1 MFQVKNIRTRRR
13 GFGFV
18 ETVIC
23 IVIAIILGASV
34 FAGGSYVVKK
44 SQNNRTSSDLYN
56 FSIALETFLNETSK
70 VANCASTADFAGYLK
85 DINEILPTE
94 YQIGTTAITT
104 VAESGGNITINSVV
118 SATTPHVAVYES
130 AKTDA
135 WGNHYYVILDF
146 SERHGANNSDFYITV
161 VSAGA
166 DARTDLAGKIGGDS
180 AQSDDIFLLVQYTNG
195 EVSSFTYTTPDSTL
209 HYFNTTSGALDTL
222 ATNEGWYATAADG
235 TATNKC
241 PVNN

>member
-1 MFQVKNIRTRRR
+1 MLYLKKNRSSRRR

-56 FSIALETFLNETSK
+56 FSIALETFLNESPK
-70 VANCASTADFAGYLK
+70 VANCASVDDFSAYLD

-94 YQIGTTAITT
+94 YQIGTTQITT
-104 VAESGGNITINSVV
+104 VTDSGGNITVKTLAS
-118 SATTPHVAVYES
+118 VAVYES

-146 SERHGANNSDFYITV
+146 SERHGSNNSDFYITV

-195 EVSSFTYTTPDSTL
+195 EVSSFTYTTPENKLYYYNATD
-209 HYFNTTSGALDTL
+209 GALKEL
-222 ATNEGWYATAADG
+222 ESGMYADADSS
-235 TATNKC
+235 KC
-241 PVNN
+241 PVNF